1 MKLKLFAAATV
12 LIVAATITVGAGIQM
27 PASSVLGQQRAR
39 SQRLG
44 LFPKNDTLTLALT
57 GDVMMGTTF
66 PDTALPYR
74 KGVYLFRDA
83 KAILRRA
90 DVAAGNLEGTLC
102 DGCESRKKVSK
113 ISYAFCTPVAMSGL
127 LKEAGYDFMSLANNH
142 SFDFGLAG
150 LQQTTHTLDSLGI
163 SYAGIEG
170 RCETAIIAR
179 RGLKIGFCAFG
190 HNAYTVKHTD
200 SLKVFSVIN
209 RLRPLVDVLV
219 VSFHGGAEGAKES
232 HLPYGKEVFLTE
244 NRGYIRDFAHYC
256 IDLGA
261 DVVYGH
267 GPHVVRCMEV
277 YKRRFIAYSLGN
289 FCTPKGINVKGISGY
304 APVVTV
310 KVDEKGRFLAGKI
323 YPFVQQWGVGP
334 RADRSGRVIRQVRQ
348 LNATDVPQS
357 QAFVDAKGN
366 IRYKKR

>member
-1 MKLKLFAAATV
+1 MVVALTAAAT
-12 LIVAATITVGAGIQM
+12 IGMDAGIQM
-27 PASSVLGQQRAR
+27 LASPVYGQQKVGK
-39 SQRLG
+39 RLQG
-44 LFPKNDTLTLALT
+44 AFQKKDTLTLALT
-57 GDVMMGTTF
+57 GDVMMGTTY

-74 KGVYLFRDA
+74 MGAYLFRDT
-83 KAILRRA
+83 KAILQRA

-113 ISYAFCTPVAMSGL
+113 ISYAFSTPVAMSGL
-127 LKEAGYDFMSLANNH
+127 LKAAGYDFMSLANNH

-150 LQQTTHTLDSLGI
+150 LRQTTHTLDSLGI

-170 RCETAIIAR
+170 QCETAIIAR

-232 HLPYGKEVFLTE
+232 HLPYGKEVFLE
-244 NRGYIRDFAHYC
+244 EHRGYIRDFAHYC

-277 YKRRFIAYSLGN
+277 YKQRFIAYSLGN

-304 APVVTV
+304 APVVEV
-310 KVDEKGRFLAGKI
+310 KVDEKGRFLRGKVH
-323 YPFVQQWGVGP
+323 PFVQQWGVGP
-334 RADRSGRVIRQVRQ
+334 RTDRKGLVINQLRR
-348 LNATDVPQS
+348 LNAADVPQS
-357 QAFVDAKGN
+357 EAYMDAKGN
-366 IRYKKR
+366 ILYKKR